1 MEMEIDTKPNHDVTL
16 KTYEIISKY
25 FEKEKDK
32 EGEGEVEDKGEAE
45 AEAVAEEEDFKFKFP
60 TPESLQKLCEPQTVK
75 NVLTF
80 DLEKYSSYFQE
91 DKLNLD
97 KIESIKDKEMAKI
110 LIMFL
115 GYINSEN
122 DVQ

>member
-1 MEMEIDTKPNHDVTL
+1 MEMEIAPKPNPDVTL

-25 FEKEKDK
+25 LEKEKDK
-32 EGEGEVEDKGEAE
+32 EGEGEDKGEAE
-45 AEAVAEEEDFKFKFP
+45 AEAEEEDFKFKFP

-97 KIESIKDKEMAKI
+97 KIESIKDK
-110 LIMFL
+110 
-115 GYINSEN
+115 
-122 DVQ
+122 

>member
-1 MEMEIDTKPNHDVTL
+1 MEMEIAPKPNPDVTL

-25 FEKEKDK
+25 LEKEKEK
-32 EGEGEVEDKGEAE
+32 EREGEAEGEGEAE
-45 AEAVAEEEDFKFKFP
+45 VAAEEEDFKFKFP

-91 DKLNLD
+91 DTLNLD

-122 DVQ
+122 EVQ